1 MQNPKESIPDDNIK
15 DVRTGDC
22 LFFGSFGCNSL
33 FVRFFTSSQWNHTA
47 IAVRIK
53 DDGDISLGPEGRLCA
68 IDTGSFL
75 RTDVRS
81 GEKIKG
87 VCVVDFEELAR
98 EYVMVS
104 ARHIKRSLLT
114 PRFARLTKDFIDHV
128 DRSAFPGA
136 SPFLAVWLGLP
147 IERTGK
153 DFFCSELAGY
163 FYEVCAYPV
172 LLEEM
177 KDIPAPIDDTTE
189 SEAVEEDKIPELV
202 GGDEEDKS
210 RESAVEKRD
219 DSILDR
225 RGRLGPMFGDDSLHL
240 AHLLSPQIL
249 TSDGTPKSLILGE
262 HYTIWRRE
270 DDASVVLSQHVLVA
284 IAVVFIGAMALSKM

>member
-1 MQNPKESIPDDNIK
+1 MQDLKESIPEENIR

-22 LFFGSFGCNSL
+22 LFFGSFGCNSM
-33 FVRFFTSSQWNHTA
+33 FVRFFTSSQWNHIA
-47 IAVRIK
+47 VAVRIM
-53 DDGDISLGPEGRLCA
+53 DNGDISLGPEGKLCA
-68 IDTGSFL
+68 IDTGSFP

-81 GEKIKG
+81 GQKIKG

-114 PRFARLTKDFIDHV
+114 PRFARLTKDFIDRV
-128 DRSAFPGA
+128 DRSPFPGA

-153 DFFCSELAGY
+153 DPFCSELAGY

-172 LLEEM
+172 LLEEL
-177 KDIPAPIDDTTE
+177 KDIPAPIDDSVE
-189 SEAVEEDKIPELV
+189 SDVVEEEDKIPELV
-202 GGDEEDKS
+202 GGDEEVH
-210 RESAVEKRD
+210 ESSIEKRD
-219 DSILDR
+219 DSVLDR
-225 RGRLGPMFGDDSLHL
+225 KGRLGPMFGDDSLHL

-249 TSDGTPKSLILGE
+249 TADGTPKSLILE
-262 HYTIWRRE
+262 KHYTIWRRE
-270 DDASVVLSQHVLVA
+270 DDASVVLSQHVVLA
-284 IAVVFIGAMALSKM
+284 IAFVFIGAMALSKM